1 MAEHRNGCRRLRCP
15 LLPVALCIAAVAT
28 TAEVVEEVAM
38 PSVRSV
44 AVALPRRRLLPTA
57 SAVTMTATTRMSSA
71 AEAAAAHVAPLLQ
84 SHVQR
89 VEDFRGGA

>member
-28 TAEVVEEVAM
+28 TVEEVAM

-57 SAVTMTATTRMSSA
+57 SAVTMTASARMSSA

>member
-15 LLPVALCIAAVAT
+15 LLCIAAVAT
-28 TAEVVEEVAM
+28 TAEVAM

-57 SAVTMTATTRMSSA
+57 SAVTMTASARMSSA